1 MNPRHL
7 IAGLPPALLIG
18 ATAAHIVPATGYA
31 QQAPGPAQAG
41 PPRERPLP
49 GRHVEGRIAFMR
61 AELKIT
67 DSQQAQWER
76 VAATMRT
83 NAAQMDQMAG
93 QRRGARG
100 TPSTAVERLDRQAH
114 VAGSRAA
121 PAKAFAPPLKP
132 PYDHLLAD
140 HEK

>member
-61 AELKIT
+61 TELKIT

-76 VAATMRT
+76 VAATMRA
-83 NAAQMDQMAG
+83 NAAQMDQMAS

-100 TPSTAVERLDRQAH
+100 APSTAVERLDRQGH
-114 VAGSRAA
+114 VPQRPAT
-121 PAKAFAPPLKP
+121 PAKALSPALQTPTRPPP
-132 PYDHLLAD
+132 PH
-140 HEK
+140 